1 MTTGRRLPPSRLS
14 QLRAVGTC
22 VVLLATLASIPA
34 CVGEMPR
41 LESERRRIHQAR
53 PGVVRISSWATAT
66 ASWTAEDITRAE
78 TSLRGFATGSAL
90 RRPASSGETETGTG
104 GSASGFVIH
113 PDGIVVTDAGYPRA
127 PRERPALEAELR
139 RNGAKAALARHFEA
153 EALRAA
159 AREGKLEPV
168 ITALA
173 GASTIDDIRAIDEVE
188 LANGTRL
195 PYRVVATSDPIAGGA
210 ARVALLRIDRR
221 NLPAFEAATGS
232 SPGKGTKLWV
242 VGFPALASRSDD
254 VLGVWVQQEAEL
266 EAAFNPGEVIAASAA
281 TSGGTLVQTNAA
293 IYDGNS
299 GGPVIRRDDGRVVGI
314 AFRGTNDQ
322 KKFVLSIDAIVPLLG
337 TLRLEQGGRSQFQ
350 DTYSAALDAA
360 EKGDWPRARERLA
373 QADAL
378 FPNFPD
384 LVRLR
389 SEAERYEKDSGS
401 LVRVVVPI
409 AILATLLV
417 GAVLAYALLRR
428 GSRRKPNVVIPAV
441 TRESD
446 AIPRGSSPD
455 DGVPLGNFIVV
466 RGTRQGEQIR
476 LFGPLLLIGRE
487 ASACD
492 ALFDH
497 PKVSRVH
504 AELHD
509 ERGRPTLVDRDSS
522 NGTWVNGEKI
532 SRRFLE
538 DGDIIYFGGPNA
550 VIVAFS
556 R

>member
-1 MTTGRRLPPSRLS
+1 M
-14 QLRAVGTC
+14 
-22 VVLLATLASIPA
+22 LLAALASLPG

-41 LESERRRIHQAR
+41 LESERRRVHQAR

-66 ASWTAEDITRAE
+66 VSWTADDITRAE
-78 TSLRGFATGSAL
+78 ASLRRFATGPAL
-90 RRPASSGETETGTG
+90 RRPASTGETETGTG

-113 PDGIVVTDAGYPRA
+113 PDGIVVTDAGFPRA
-127 PRERPALEAELR
+127 PRERSALEAELR

-173 GASTIDDIRAIDEVE
+173 EASAIDDIRAIDEVE

-221 NLPAFEAATGS
+221 NLPAFEAATGA
-232 SPGKGTKLWV
+232 SPAPGTKLWV

-266 EAAFNPGEVIAASAA
+266 EAAFNPGEIIAASA
-281 TSGGTLVQTNAA
+281 TTTGGTLVQTNAA

-322 KKFVLSIDAIVPLLG
+322 KKFVLSVDSIVPLLA
-337 TLRLEQGGRSQFQ
+337 TLRLKQGGRGQFQ
-350 DTYSAALDAA
+350 ETYSAALDAA
-360 EKGDWPRARERLA
+360 ERGNWPEARERLT

-389 SEAERYEKDSGS
+389 SEAERYEKESGR

-409 AILATLLV
+409 AILATLLI
-417 GAVLAYALLRR
+417 GAVVAYALLRR
-428 GSRRKPNVVIPAV
+428 GSRRKPKVVIPAV

-446 AIPRGSSPD
+446 ARPRAAAAD
-455 DGVPLGNFIVV
+455 DDTSPLGSFTVV
-466 RGTRQGEQIR
+466 RGARAGERIR

-504 AELHD
+504 AELHL
-509 ERGRPTLVDRDSS
+509 ERGRPTLADRDSS

-550 VIVAFS
+550 VIVAFN